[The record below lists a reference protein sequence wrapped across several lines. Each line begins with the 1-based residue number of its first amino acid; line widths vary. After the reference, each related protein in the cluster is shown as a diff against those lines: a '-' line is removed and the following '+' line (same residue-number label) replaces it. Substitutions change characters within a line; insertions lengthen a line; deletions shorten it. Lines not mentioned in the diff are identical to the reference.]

1 MRKQI
6 AWGNKYKQEGNGKSK
21 EGEITSNL
29 GSQEYF
35 MEDMINLSLACLP
48 AFLLS

>member
-6 AWGNKYKQEGNGKSK
+6 AWGNKYKQEGNGKSE

-35 MEDMINLSLACLP
+35 MEDMIYLSPACL
-48 AFLLS
+48 LS